1 MVADETPDREDATRA
16 LLARLGAAMIATGQ
30 PAHEIEEELVAV
42 GGRLGYPRI
51 QAGVAPTGLILSLRS
66 GDPAAYESVNGPVRL
81 DQASEVRRIRH
92 QLLTGELDPEAA
104 LEQLSTLRARP
115 ARYPAWLVTTAWVA
129 IAVGIALIL
138 QPGRANAALIAGCSL
153 VVYALM
159 ALVRRA
165 PCLAGLL
172 PTAAAFAVTVIVFAA
187 ADAGWIEGP
196 LRTVLPPLA
205 PLLPG
210 ALIVTGMSELAAAHM
225 QAGTSRLVHGIVQL
239 GLFAVG
245 LIAATTLLNV
255 PPEMMGNVRV
265 DDIGAWAA
273 PAGLL
278 LIVLGI
284 CFMESIELAMSP
296 WVLLVL
302 LMAFGAQSGAQA
314 SGSAALGGFFGAIAA
329 SLGATLVE
337 RLRPRTA
344 RLVLFLPAF
353 WLLVPGSLGL
363 IGVTTLVAEPDRA
376 VETGLD
382 VVAVICAIALGL
394 LVGSSAGLA
403 LRGRGRT
410 SPKPPPGR

>member
-1 MVADETPDREDATRA
+1 MDVPEETRDAESAARA

-42 GGRLGYPRI
+42 GARLGHPQI
-51 QAGVAPTGLILSLRS
+51 QAGVVPTGLILSLRS
-66 GDPAAYESVNGPVRL
+66 GAPAAYESVNGPVRL

-92 QLLTGELDPEAA
+92 QLITGELDSAAA

-115 ARYPAWLVTTAWVA
+115 ARYPAWVVATAWVA

-138 QPGRANAALIAGCSL
+138 QPGRANAALTAGCSL
-153 VVYALM
+153 IVYGLM
-159 ALVRRA
+159 ALVRQA
-165 PCLAGLL
+165 PRLAGLL

-187 ADAGWIEGP
+187 ADAGWIDGP

-225 QAGTSRLVHGIVQL
+225 QAGTSRLVHGVVQL

-245 LIAATTLLNV
+245 LIAATTVLNV
-255 PPEMMGNVRV
+255 PPETMGNVRV
-265 DDIGAWAA
+265 DDIGVWAA

-278 LIVLGI
+278 LIALGI
-284 CFMESIELAMSP
+284 CFMESVELSMSP

-302 LMAFGAQSGAQA
+302 LIAFGAQSGGQA
-314 SGSAALGGFFGAIAA
+314 LGSAALGGFLGAIAA
-329 SLGATLVE
+329 SIGATLVE
-337 RLRPRTA
+337 RVRPRTA

-363 IGVTTLVAEPDRA
+363 VGVTTLVAEPGRA

-394 LVGSSAGLA
+394 LAGSSVGLA
-403 LRGRGRT
+403 LRGRERPSSTT
-410 SPKPPPGR
+410 S